1 MVILYTLLTT
11 RQCICSVSFSFSFFY
26 FSSASKTRGR
36 GGKVNFHDVL
46 QRSIQ
51 AFIIFFLLK
60 SRGKF
65 VFERACINSWEEEEG
80 GLLVEGLH
88 RFCRIERAGKEDLT
102 NGLARRAK
110 NFPSIKIFDR

>member
-1 MVILYTLLTT
+1 M
-11 RQCICSVSFSFSFFY
+11 
-26 FSSASKTRGR
+26 G
-36 GGKVNFHDVL
+36 GGEGKVNFHDVL

-65 VFERACINSWEEEEG
+65 VFERACMHVLTAG
-80 GLLVEGLH
+80 KKKKGLLVEGLH